1 MDCQRSAMEKV
12 WDPSCDAT
20 FYKIDGSIR
29 PIILD
34 MARSR
39 RRRSESDSG
48 KNLASDLI
56 YFTVRVPSQLASSG
70 AADFFLTVYCKMVC
84 LPRNLMNDSVYH
96 SFD

>member
-1 MDCQRSAMEKV
+1 MR
-12 WDPSCDAT
+12 CDLLQNRWIDQANHFGHGSFKKT
-20 FYKIDGSIR
+20 KIRIGQW
-29 PIILD
+29 
-34 MARSR
+34 
-39 RRRSESDSG
+39 
-48 KNLASDLI
+48 KNLASVLI